1 MADTPERVGYDE
13 CLSME
18 AKMDEMEQRL
28 RAALGRGLSRYADE
42 HPEVDQR
49 LAAITEADA
58 VAQGTTR
65 AHLQSIECWRWALI
79 DSVSVGVHP
88 QDFLLRLAGEAEADI
103 AAFRE
108 MHERN
113 LAAVSD
119 RDRTGSSESF
129 SERK

>member
-1 MADTPERVGYDE
+1 
-13 CLSME
+13 
-18 AKMDEMEQRL
+18 MDEMDRRL
-28 RAALGRGLSRYADE
+28 SVALGRGLNRYADE

-65 AHLQSIECWRWALI
+65 AHLQSVECWRWVMI
-79 DSVSVGVHP
+79 DSVSQGIDP
-88 QDFLLRLAGEAEADI
+88 QDYLLRLAGETEAAI

-108 MHERN
+108 LRQKN
-113 LAAVSD
+113 LAAVPG
-119 RDRTGSSESF
+119 RDRFGSSDSL